1 MSECYC
7 CSMLARRR
15 TDTARQRRPASVPDP
30 RQTSDFC
37 RPMAEKRPPVVSC
50 TAFSRVR
57 WCDGVALP
65 SKCALR
71 ASYAVLAPFGS
82 LRPAPRPNFTLL
94 DGSFSVVPESPA
106 RTRARLSAGATCRPG
121 VIYPGLSARRVA
133 EGQGGRS
140 PRRLDGLL
148 LRSCRRGFWLFTKSL
163 PKGHSCF

>member
-1 MSECYC
+1 
-7 CSMLARRR
+7 MLLLLDAGQATNGHGLAAPARLG
-15 TDTARQRRPASVPDP
+15 ARSPGIPA
-30 RQTSDFC
+30 FC
-37 RPMAEKRPPVVSC
+37 RPMAEKRPPVRRC

-65 SKCALR
+65 SKSALR
-71 ASYAVLAPFGS
+71 ASYAVPAPFGS
-82 LRPAPRPNFTLL
+82 LSPAPGPNFTLL
-94 DGSFSVVPESPA
+94 DGSFSLVPESPA

-140 PRRLDGLL
+140 PRRLDGLQ

>member
-1 MSECYC
+1 MP
-7 CSMLARRR
+7 ARRR
-15 TDTARQRRPASVPDP
+15 TATANPRRPGSVPD
-30 RQTSDFC
+30 RQANQRFC
-37 RPMAEKRPPVVSC
+37 RSMAEKRPPVMRC
-50 TAFSRVR
+50 TAFSRAR

-65 SKCALR
+65 SKSALR
-71 ASYAVLAPFGS
+71 ASCAVLAPFGS

-94 DGSFSVVPESPA
+94 DGSFSLVLESPA

-148 LRSCRRGFWLFTKSL
+148 LRSCRRGFWLFKKSL

>member
-1 MSECYC
+1 MIDADQATDGHARGRAGPGSEPG
-7 CSMLARRR
+7 
-15 TDTARQRRPASVPDP
+15 RQACQR
-30 RQTSDFC
+30 FC
-37 RPMAEKRPPVVSC
+37 RSVAEKRPPVARC

-65 SKCALR
+65 SKSALR
-71 ASYAVLAPFGS
+71 ASHAVSAPFGS
-82 LRPAPRPNFTLL
+82 LRPAPRPDFTLL
-94 DGSFSVVPESPA
+94 DGSFSLVPESPA

-133 EGQGGRS
+133 AGQGGRS

-148 LRSCRRGFWLFTKSL
+148 LRSCRRGFWLFKNSL